1 MFRARN
7 VDVTEGSVAGF
18 ITTFWGFL
26 GENDAAQAMAKKNS
40 PSQLKASADFKN
52 AVGVAMV
59 RTCQE
64 NQEIQSYMTDQSFLD
79 SIVEIT
85 ADALQAHYSRGGEG
99 PEE

>member
-1 MFRARN
+1 
-7 VDVTEGSVAGF
+7 
-18 ITTFWGFL
+18 
-26 GENDAAQAMAKKNS
+26 MAKKNS

-52 AVGVAMV
+52 AVGVATV

-85 ADALQAHYSRGGEG
+85 ADALQAHYSRGGASAEA
-99 PEE
+99 

>member
-1 MFRARN
+1 
-7 VDVTEGSVAGF
+7 
-18 ITTFWGFL
+18 
-26 GENDAAQAMAKKNS
+26 
-40 PSQLKASADFKN
+40 
-52 AVGVAMV
+52 MV

>member
-1 MFRARN
+1 
-7 VDVTEGSVAGF
+7 
-18 ITTFWGFL
+18 
-26 GENDAAQAMAKKNS
+26 MAKKNS

-64 NQEIQSYMTDQSFLD
+64 NQEIQSYMTDQSFRD

-85 ADALQAHYSRGGEG
+85 ADALQAQYNRDRSPSENVMK
-99 PEE
+99 

>member
-1 MFRARN
+1 M
-7 VDVTEGSVAGF
+7 TEGSVAGF

-26 GENDAAQAMAKKNS
+26 GENETTRAMAKKNS

-85 ADALQAHYSRGGEG
+85 ADALQAQYNRDRSPSENVMK
-99 PEE
+99 